1 MPVGRSILLIAQLAP
16 PSELSA
22 ARRSAGLA
30 KYLDRLGHR
39 VTVLTSLSSGRG
51 PVPGARVV
59 RTRDAMVSALN
70 WRRESFRVLAG
81 GRGEAGYEASP
92 SRLASVFVPDLAVA
106 GWLPFALPRAREL
119 AARAD
124 AVITTS
130 PPHSGHLAGLALHA
144 RGLPWVADFRDGWTF
159 ESDRPA
165 WPFAAQR
172 ALDAGLERAVARGAD
187 ALVAVSDPIAADLE
201 ARFGRRVATI
211 TNGFDPEEHVE
222 VGAAASLDGVA
233 PASDRHTLLHAGRMA
248 YAGRSPRSL
257 LAALAAE
264 PDLAGSVEI
273 LFAGPL
279 SAEERELI
287 ERAPAARAVGSLDRA
302 RTLALEAA
310 SDSLL
315 VLTSGRRRG
324 EATQKVFEYLAA
336 GKPIVVL
343 GRDTEAARIV
353 EGADAGIVAPADDPA
368 AIAAALR
375 QLLAAPEAARPARAA
390 IDRYSY
396 AALAAEMAEQVER
409 AIAAAGAAVSRA
421 RAAPR

>member
-1 MPVGRSILLIAQLAP
+1 MPVGRSILLVAQLAP

-22 ARRSAGLA
+22 ARRVAGLA

-51 PVPGARVV
+51 PVPGARGV

-70 WRRESFRVLAG
+70 WRRGSFQALAG
-81 GRGEAGYEASP
+81 GEGDGGYEAAP

-106 GWLPFALPRAREL
+106 GWLPFALPRAHAL
-119 AARAD
+119 AGGAD

-130 PPHSGHLAGLALHA
+130 PPHSGHIAGLALHA

-159 ESDRPA
+159 ESDRPD
-165 WPFAAQR
+165 WPLGAQR
-172 ALDAGLERAVARGAD
+172 ALDAGLERVVARSAD
-187 ALVAVSDPIAADLE
+187 ALVAVTEPIAADLR
-201 ARFGRRVATI
+201 ARFDREVATI
-211 TNGFDPEEHVE
+211 TNGFDPEEHAEPV
-222 VGAAASLDGVA
+222 AIDGTA
-233 PASDRHTLLHAGRMA
+233 PAGDRHTVLHAGRMA
-248 YAGRSPRSL
+248 YAGRSPRPL
-257 LAALAAE
+257 LAALDAA
-264 PDLAGSVEI
+264 PDLADRIEV

-287 ERAPAARAVGSLDRA
+287 ESAPAARAVGSLNRA
-302 RTLALEAA
+302 QTLALESA

-343 GRDTEAARIV
+343 GQDTEAARIV
-353 EGADAGIVAPADDPA
+353 ESAGAGIIAPADDPA
-368 AIAAALR
+368 AIADALR
-375 QLLAAPEAARPARAA
+375 ALVDGPDDARRAPRG

-396 AALAAEMAEQVER
+396 ATLAAEMADQVEW
-409 AIAAAGAAVSRA
+409 AIAARRGGAAPASRGG
-421 RAAPR
+421 

>member
-1 MPVGRSILLIAQLAP
+1 MPVSRSILLVAQLAP

-22 ARRSAGLA
+22 ARRVAGLA

-39 VTVLTSLSSGRG
+39 VTVLTSLSGGRG

-70 WRRESFRVLAG
+70 WRRASFQTLAG
-81 GRGEAGYEASP
+81 GGGDGGYEAAP
-92 SRLASVFVPDLAVA
+92 SRLASVFVPDLAVV
-106 GWLPFALPRAREL
+106 GWLPFALPRAHAL
-119 AARAD
+119 AGDAD

-159 ESDRPA
+159 ESDRPD
-165 WPFAAQR
+165 WPLGPQR
-172 ALDAGLERAVARGAD
+172 ALDAVLESAVARSAD
-187 ALVAVSDPIAADLE
+187 ALVAVTEPIAADLE
-201 ARFGRRVATI
+201 ARFGRQVATI
-211 TNGFDPEEHVE
+211 TNGFDPEEHVAR
-222 VGAAASLDGVA
+222 AAIDGTA
-233 PASDRHTLLHAGRMA
+233 PAGDRHTLLHAGRMA
-248 YAGRSPRSL
+248 YAGRSPRPL
-257 LAALAAE
+257 LAALDAA
-264 PDLAGSVEI
+264 PDLAERLEV

-279 SAEERELI
+279 SAEEREVI

-302 RTLALEAA
+302 QTLALEAA
-310 SDSLL
+310 SDSLM

-343 GRDTEAARIV
+343 GEDTEAARIV
-353 EGADAGIVAPADDPA
+353 EGAGAGIVAPADDPG
-368 AIAAALR
+368 AIADALR
-375 QLLAAPEAARPARAA
+375 GLIEAPDGARPAPGA

-396 AALAAEMAEQVER
+396 STLAAEMAEQVER
-409 AIAAAGAAVSRA
+409 AIAGGGA
-421 RAAPR
+421 

>member
-1 MPVGRSILLIAQLAP
+1 MPVVRSIMLVAQLAP

-22 ARRSAGLA
+22 ARRVAGLA

-70 WRRESFRVLAG
+70 WRRGSFQALAG
-81 GRGEAGYEASP
+81 GEGDGGYEAAP

-106 GWLPFALPRAREL
+106 GWLPFALPRAHAL
-119 AARAD
+119 AGGAD

-130 PPHSGHLAGLALHA
+130 PPHSGHIAGLALHA

-159 ESDRPA
+159 ESDRPD
-165 WPFAAQR
+165 WPLGAQR
-172 ALDAGLERAVARGAD
+172 ALDAGLEHVVARSAD
-187 ALVAVSDPIAADLE
+187 ALVAVTEPIAADLR
-201 ARFGRRVATI
+201 ARFDREVATI
-211 TNGFDPEEHVE
+211 TNGFDPEEHAEPV
-222 VGAAASLDGVA
+222 AIDGTA
-233 PASDRHTLLHAGRMA
+233 PAGDRHTVLHAGRMA
-248 YAGRSPRSL
+248 YAGRSPRPL
-257 LAALAAE
+257 LAALAAA
-264 PDLAGSVEI
+264 PDLADRVEV

-287 ERAPAARAVGSLDRA
+287 ERAPAARAVGSLNRA
-302 RTLALEAA
+302 QTLALEAA

-343 GRDTEAARIV
+343 GQDTEAARIV
-353 EGADAGIVAPADDPA
+353 ESAGAGIIAPADDPA
-368 AIAAALR
+368 AIADALR
-375 QLLAAPEAARPARAA
+375 ALVDGPDDARRAPRG

-396 AALAAEMAEQVER
+396 ATLAAEMADQVER
-409 AIAAAGAAVSRA
+409 AITARRGGAAPASRGG
-421 RAAPR
+421 

>member
-1 MPVGRSILLIAQLAP
+1 MHVGRSILLVAQLAP

-22 ARRSAGLA
+22 ARRAAGLA

-70 WRRESFRVLAG
+70 WRRASFQALAG
-81 GRGEAGYEASP
+81 GGGEGGYEAAP

-106 GWLPFALPRAREL
+106 GWLPFALPRAHEL
-119 AARAD
+119 AGRAD

-165 WPFAAQR
+165 WPLGAQR
-172 ALDAGLERAVARGAD
+172 ALDVGLERTVARSAD
-187 ALVAVSDPIAADLE
+187 ALVAVSEPIAADLR
-201 ARFGRRVATI
+201 ARFDREVATI

-222 VGAAASLDGVA
+222 AGTAASLDGVA
-233 PASDRHTLLHAGRMA
+233 PAPDRHTLLHAGRMA
-248 YAGRSPRSL
+248 YAGRSPRPL
-257 LAALAAE
+257 LAALDSA
-264 PDLAGSVEI
+264 PDLVERIEI
-273 LFAGPL
+273 LFAGPM
-279 SAEERELI
+279 SAEEQELI

-310 SDSLL
+310 SDSLV

-343 GRDTEAARIV
+343 GEDTEAARIV
-353 EGADAGIVAPADDPA
+353 EGAEAGIVAPAEDPV
-368 AIAAALR
+368 AIAVALR
-375 QLLAAPEAARPARAA
+375 RLLDSPEAARPAVGDRA
-390 IDRYSY
+390 IERYSY
-396 AALAAEMAEQVER
+396 ATLAAQMAEQVEG
-409 AIAAAGAAVSRA
+409 AIAARGSS
-421 RAAPR
+421 

>member
-1 MPVGRSILLIAQLAP
+1 MPVGRSIMLVAQLAP

-22 ARRSAGLA
+22 ARRVAGLA

-70 WRRESFRVLAG
+70 WRRGSFQALAG
-81 GRGEAGYEASP
+81 GEGDGGYEAAP

-106 GWLPFALPRAREL
+106 GWLPFALPRAHAL
-119 AARAD
+119 AGGAD

-130 PPHSGHLAGLALHA
+130 PPHSGHIAGLALHA
-144 RGLPWVADFRDGWTF
+144 RGVPWVADFRDGWTF
-159 ESDRPA
+159 ESDRPD
-165 WPFAAQR
+165 WPLGAQR
-172 ALDAGLERAVARGAD
+172 ALDAGLERVVARSAD
-187 ALVAVSDPIAADLE
+187 ALVAVTEPIAADLR
-201 ARFGRRVATI
+201 ARFDREVATI
-211 TNGFDPEEHVE
+211 TNGFDPEEHAEPV
-222 VGAAASLDGVA
+222 AIDGTA
-233 PASDRHTLLHAGRMA
+233 PAGDRHTVLHAGRMA
-248 YAGRSPRSL
+248 YAGRSPRPL
-257 LAALAAE
+257 LAALDAA
-264 PDLAGSVEI
+264 PDLADRVEV

-287 ERAPAARAVGSLDRA
+287 ERAPAARAVGSLNRA
-302 RTLALEAA
+302 QTLALEAA

-343 GRDTEAARIV
+343 GQDTEAARIV
-353 EGADAGIVAPADDPA
+353 ESAGAGIIAPADDPA
-368 AIAAALR
+368 AIADALR
-375 QLLAAPEAARPARAA
+375 ALVDGPDNARRAPRG

-396 AALAAEMAEQVER
+396 ATLAAEMADQIER
-409 AIAAAGAAVSRA
+409 AIAARRGGAAPASRGG
-421 RAAPR
+421 

>member
-1 MPVGRSILLIAQLAP
+1 MPVGRSIMLLAQLAP

-22 ARRSAGLA
+22 ARRVAGLA

-70 WRRESFRVLAG
+70 WRRGSFQALAG
-81 GRGEAGYEASP
+81 GEGDGGYEAAP

-106 GWLPFALPRAREL
+106 GWLPFALPRAHAL
-119 AARAD
+119 AGGAD

-130 PPHSGHLAGLALHA
+130 PPHSGHIAGLALHA
-144 RGLPWVADFRDGWTF
+144 RGVPWVADFRDGWTF
-159 ESDRPA
+159 ESDRPD
-165 WPFAAQR
+165 WPLGAQR
-172 ALDAGLERAVARGAD
+172 ALDAGLERVVARSAD
-187 ALVAVSDPIAADLE
+187 ALVAVTEPIAADLR
-201 ARFGRRVATI
+201 ARFDREVATI
-211 TNGFDPEEHVE
+211 TNGFDPEEHAEPV
-222 VGAAASLDGVA
+222 AIDGTA
-233 PASDRHTLLHAGRMA
+233 PAGDRHTVLHAGRMA
-248 YAGRSPRSL
+248 YAGRSPRPL
-257 LAALAAE
+257 LAALDAA
-264 PDLAGSVEI
+264 PDLADRVEV

-279 SAEERELI
+279 SVEERELI

-302 RTLALEAA
+302 QTLALESA

-343 GRDTEAARIV
+343 GQDTEAARIV
-353 EGADAGIVAPADDPA
+353 ESAGAGIIAPADDPA
-368 AIAAALR
+368 AIADALR
-375 QLLAAPEAARPARAA
+375 ALVDGPDAARRAPRG

-396 AALAAEMAEQVER
+396 ATLAAEMADQVER
-409 AIAAAGAAVSRA
+409 AIAARRGGAAPASRGG
-421 RAAPR
+421 

>member
-1 MPVGRSILLIAQLAP
+1 MPVGRSILLVAQLAP

-22 ARRSAGLA
+22 ARRVAGLA

-70 WRRESFRVLAG
+70 WRRANFQALAG
-81 GRGEAGYEASP
+81 AGGDGGYAAAP
-92 SRLASVFVPDLAVA
+92 SRLASVFVPDVA
-106 GWLPFALPRAREL
+106 AAAWLPFAVPRARAL
-119 AARAD
+119 AGGAD
-124 AVITTS
+124 AVITSS
-130 PPHSGHLAGLALHA
+130 PPHSSHLAGVVLHA

-159 ESDRPA
+159 ESDRPR
-165 WPFAAQR
+165 WPLGAQG
-172 ALDAGLERAVARGAD
+172 ALDAGLERVVARSAD
-187 ALVAVSDPIAADLE
+187 GLVAVAEPIAADLR
-201 ARFGRRVATI
+201 ARFDREVATI

-222 VGAAASLDGVA
+222 GGPRPSRDGPA
-233 PASDRHTLLHAGRMA
+233 PAPGRHTLLHAGRMA
-248 YAGRSPRSL
+248 YAGRSPRPL
-257 LAALAAE
+257 LDALDAA
-264 PDLAGSVEI
+264 PDVADRVEV

-287 ERAPAARAVGSLDRA
+287 ERAPAARAVGSLSRA
-302 RTLALEAA
+302 QVLALEAA

-343 GRDTEAARIV
+343 GEDTEAARIV
-353 EGADAGIVAPADDPA
+353 DGAGAGIVAPADDPA
-368 AIAAALR
+368 AIADALR
-375 QLLAAPEAARPARAA
+375 ALLEAPEGARPAPGA
-390 IDRYSY
+390 IERYSY
-396 AALAAEMAEQVER
+396 ATLAAQMAEEVER
-409 AIAAAGAAVSRA
+409 AIAARRG
-421 RAAPR
+421 